1 MWVLSQ
7 LLSLRGPWCC
17 YLSVA
22 SWCPRGLLF
31 YLSHRFSGC
40 IQWVQYYSV
49 LTGCI
54 VWSNHQIFLLPFIC
68 FTWCC
73 ANYHQK
79 SKFSVK
85 FCCFKPELT
94 SFQAASSKMNISLLL
109 NAFHIF
115 SFRTRWYCTCII
127 HTDRRTESTTVL
139 LLTATALT
147 SVCLRLRSTLA
158 LPRSLAHV
166 PTVSCSWLMVSC
178 VQKIVSIN
186 ILQQQ

>member
-7 LLSLRGPWCC
+7 FSSLRGPWCC

-22 SWCPRGLLF
+22 SWCPRSLLI
-31 YLSHRFSGC
+31 YPSHRFSGC
-40 IQWVQYYSV
+40 IQRVQNYSV

-54 VWSNHQIFLLPFIC
+54 VWSNHQIFLLPFIY
-68 FTWCC
+68 FTWCS

-79 SKFSVK
+79 SEFSVQ
-85 FCCFKPELT
+85 FSCFKPELI
-94 SFQAASSKMNISLLL
+94 SFQAASSKVNISLLL

-115 SFRTRWYCTCII
+115 SFRTRWYCTSII
-127 HTDRRTESTTVL
+127 RTDRRMESTTAL

-147 SVCLRLRSTLA
+147 SVCLLLRSTLA

-166 PTVSCSWLMVSC
+166 LTVSCSWLMVSC
-178 VQKIVSIN
+178 VQKIVSIH
-186 ILQQQ
+186 ILQQ